1 MAALRRPAPAAPGV
15 PQRTLTRTLA
25 LRHLER
31 DGIVTLTVYAE
42 VPPRVEYELT
52 ELGEGLRATVRAFT
66 QWLTDHHGEIEA
78 ARARH
83 DNA

>member
-1 MAALRRPAPAAPGV
+1 MPPGTRRHRHPHRLRRG
-15 PQRTLTRTLA
+15 
-25 LRHLER
+25 
-31 DGIVTLTVYAE
+31 
-42 VPPRVEYELT
+42 PPRVEYELT
-52 ELGEGLRATVRAFT
+52 ELGEGLRAPVRAFT